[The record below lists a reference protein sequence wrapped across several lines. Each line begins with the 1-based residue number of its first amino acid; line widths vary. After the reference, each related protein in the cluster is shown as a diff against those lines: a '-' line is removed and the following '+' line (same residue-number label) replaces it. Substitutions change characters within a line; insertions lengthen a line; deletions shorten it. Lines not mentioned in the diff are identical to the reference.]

1 MQLVACTVDSIKCW
15 YPRLVPRISKELST
29 CGWSRDN
36 KNIHIAEYFFDIFWA
51 YMCPWSLLYFSLLQT
66 CAWEHTL
73 WEQETV
79 WISRSYCSREK
90 KAYQGNLQKT
100 HFWRWYED
108 DIQKGESHLE
118 AEGVYFEPK
127 SRRFHLKVTVG
138 CDLKVTDAHAQWW
151 APPVGTTYSV
161 LFVGLVCVCYFSSF
175 PSGFVMV
182 PSCLCQYRKLLSP
195 SPSICLVNWMEQNLQ
210 ETR

>member
-1 MQLVACTVDSIKCW
+1 M
-15 YPRLVPRISKELST
+15 PLVPTLFFSFANVCVGTYFVGTRNSLDQQEL
-29 CGWSRDN
+29 
-36 KNIHIAEYFFDIFWA
+36 
-51 YMCPWSLLYFSLLQT
+51 LLT
-66 CAWEHTL
+66 G
-73 WEQETV
+73 
-79 WISRSYCSREK
+79 K

-118 AEGVYFEPK
+118 VEGVYFEPK